1 MKRRSSTI
9 LATLALSVSALAITA
24 PAAAGADEPPG
35 VAYVALG
42 DSVASGNGN
51 LPYLDET
58 CLRSTRSYPLL
69 LAGELGLAV
78 VSEACTAASTAD
90 VLEQLG
96 DLVVAGAIGA
106 ETELVTLTVGVND
119 VQLDADPDPDW
130 GEVLGACSNKSP
142 LPPEMCGILLTAS
155 LQVLATLPQKIEAL
169 IDVIRAEAP
178 SAQIIVTGYP
188 LLFGDFTGTCSV
200 GGGVTFGEEEAR
212 LINAA
217 VLQAN
222 GLIAQG
228 VAAAGDAN
236 AMYVDVVAGFDGHG
250 LCDTGDRWISGLIAP
265 QARTTDRGFHPNAA
279 GQRAF
284 ADILEEAIAG

>member
-1 MKRRSSTI
+1 MKRRLTSI
-9 LATLALSVSALAITA
+9 VAAMALGVSALAVA
-24 PAAAGADEPPG
+24 VPAAAQEEPDG

-51 LPYLDET
+51 LPYLDEA
-58 CLRSTRSYPLL
+58 CLRSKRSYPML
-69 LAGELGLAV
+69 LAQEMGLAV
-78 VSEACTAASTAD
+78 VSEACTAASTVD
-90 VLEQLG
+90 VLVQLG
-96 DLVVAGAIGA
+96 DLVVAGAIGP

-119 VQLDADPDPDW
+119 VQLDGDPDPDW

-142 LPPEMCGILLTAS
+142 LPPEMCGILIGAS

-169 IDVIRAEAP
+169 IDAIRAEAP
-178 SAQIIVTGYP
+178 SAQIVVTGYP

-200 GGGVTFGEEEAR
+200 GGGVTFGDEQAG

-222 GLIAQG
+222 EWIAEG
-228 VAAAGDAN
+228 VDAAGDAN
-236 AMYVDVVAGFDGHG
+236 AVYVDVVAGFDGHG
-250 LCDTGDRWISGLIAP
+250 LCDTGDRWVSGLIAP

-284 ADILEEAIAG
+284 ADILEAAIGG